1 MSEKFSIEII
11 SPDNTILKS
20 ETAEVI
26 IPAFEGLMTILKN
39 HISLI
44 TFLRPGCIEVKLN
57 NKLIKFYV
65 EEGTVEFA
73 HNKLLILSS
82 TIKNIENFSGNEIAE
97 LLSNS
102 KKLMNSGNLKDKDKY
117 ILSYKV
123 SILEEIMQ

>member
-65 EEGTVEFA
+65 EEGTVEFSR
-73 HNKLLILSS
+73 NNLLILSS
-82 TIKNIENFSGNEIAE
+82 TAKNKKNFTPESARKMLERTSE
-97 LLSNS
+97 
-102 KKLMNSGNLKDKDKY
+102 KLKNTELKDKEKY
-117 ILSYKV
+117 ILSYK
-123 SILEEIMQ
+123 IEALREIN